1 MKKNDLILFIE
12 INNLKFIFIA
22 GFYNNENNFEI
33 VEKIISPIKVFE
45 KNKLIN
51 IDSASA
57 LVKKNV
63 QIIEQKHNYIFKEVI
78 LILDAFDYS
87 CINISGFKKLNGS
100 QILKENISY
109 LLNSLKLFI
118 TENEKDKTILHIF
131 NTKSVLDGVTTDN
144 LPVGLFGD
152 FYSHELTFF
161 LIANNDFKNIKKI
174 FNQNNLNIKKSLLKS
189 FVNASQLTNQNK
201 NFETFFLIK
210 MDKDKSQIIFF
221 DKSSL
226 RYVENFNFGT
236 NYIYKD
242 ISKICSISNKV
253 IEKALSDNSF
263 DYQKFREDEHLEEK
277 YFFEENFRKIRK
289 QLILDIANAR
299 IEELNNIILNKNINL
314 NFFKKGNIKIFLI
327 IDDEL
332 ILNNFSSSLKFFFS
346 KNSSFDTN
354 LISDLE
360 AEETFKNAANI
371 SAYGWK
377 KEAIPITHTKNSIIS
392 RIFNSI
398 FG

>member
-210 MDKDKSQIIFF
+210 MD
-221 DKSSL
+221 
-226 RYVENFNFGT
+226 
-236 NYIYKD
+236 
-242 ISKICSISNKV
+242 
-253 IEKALSDNSF
+253 
-263 DYQKFREDEHLEEK
+263 
-277 YFFEENFRKIRK
+277 
-289 QLILDIANAR
+289 
-299 IEELNNIILNKNINL
+299 
-314 NFFKKGNIKIFLI
+314 
-327 IDDEL
+327 
-332 ILNNFSSSLKFFFS
+332 
-346 KNSSFDTN
+346 
-354 LISDLE
+354 
-360 AEETFKNAANI
+360 
-371 SAYGWK
+371 
-377 KEAIPITHTKNSIIS
+377 
-392 RIFNSI
+392 
-398 FG
+398 